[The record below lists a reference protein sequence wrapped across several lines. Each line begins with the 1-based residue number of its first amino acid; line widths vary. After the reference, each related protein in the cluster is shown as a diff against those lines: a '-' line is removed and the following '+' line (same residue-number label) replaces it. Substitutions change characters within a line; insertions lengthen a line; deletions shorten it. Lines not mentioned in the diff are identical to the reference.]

1 MGLSQSRSASSD
13 LNKREGG
20 RREVDGSDFMARLY
34 SGKRGSSGSTR
45 PVSRRPPAWFKY
57 EPEEIEA
64 LVQKL
69 SKEGNLPSIIGQ
81 ILRDRYG
88 VPLVS
93 QVVNKRLVTLLP
105 TEARPRV
112 PEDLEALVKKAA
124 SAARHLEKNRKD
136 YPNKRDLALIESK
149 IHRLSAY
156 YRAMGKLPKEW
167 QYKPVAASLK

>member
-1 MGLSQSRSASSD
+1 
-13 LNKREGG
+13 
-20 RREVDGSDFMARLY
+20 MARLY

-45 PVSRRPPAWFKY
+45 PVSRRPPSWFKY
-57 EPEEIEA
+57 EPEEIES

-69 SKEGNLPSIIGQ
+69 SKEGNPPSIIGQ

-93 QVVNKRLVTLLP
+93 QVLNKRLVTLIP
-105 TEARPRV
+105 QEARPGV

-124 SAARHLEKNRKD
+124 SAARHLQKNRKD

-156 YRAMGKLPKEW
+156 YRTMGKLPKEW

>member
-1 MGLSQSRSASSD
+1 
-13 LNKREGG
+13 
-20 RREVDGSDFMARLY
+20 MARLY

-45 PVSRRPPAWFKY
+45 PVTRRPPAWFKY

-69 SKEGNLPSIIGQ
+69 AKEGNPPSIIGQ

-93 QVVNKRLVTLLP
+93 QVANKRLEQLIPKESRLKI
-105 TEARPRV
+105 
-112 PEDLEALVKKAA
+112 PEDLDTLLRKAA
-124 SAARHLEKNRKD
+124 NATRHLEKNRKD

-149 IHRLSAY
+149 IHRLATY
-156 YRAMGKLPKEW
+156 YRSISRIPREW
-167 QYKPVAASLK
+167 EYKPIAASLK

>member
-1 MGLSQSRSASSD
+1 
-13 LNKREGG
+13 
-20 RREVDGSDFMARLY
+20 MARLY

-45 PVSRRPPAWFKY
+45 PVSRRPPSWFKY

-64 LVQKL
+64 LVVKL
-69 SKEGNLPSIIGQ
+69 SKEGNPPSIVGQ

-93 QVVNKRLVTLLP
+93 QVAGKRLVSLIP
-105 TEARPRV
+105 QDARPRV
-112 PEDLEALVKKAA
+112 PEDLENLVKRAT

-149 IHRLSAY
+149 IHRLASY
-156 YRAMGKLPKEW
+156 YRSMGRLPKEW
-167 QYKPVAASLK
+167 QYKPVAASLR

>member
-1 MGLSQSRSASSD
+1 
-13 LNKREGG
+13 
-20 RREVDGSDFMARLY
+20 MARLY

-45 PVSRRPPAWFKY
+45 PVSRRPPSWFKY

-69 SKEGNLPSIIGQ
+69 SKEGNPPSIIGQ

-93 QVVNKRLVTLLP
+93 QVANKRLEQLIPKEQRLKI
-105 TEARPRV
+105 
-112 PEDLEALVKKAA
+112 PEDLDTLLRRAA
-124 SAARHLEKNRKD
+124 NATRHLEKNRKD

-149 IHRLSAY
+149 IHRLAY
-156 YRAMGKLPKEW
+156 YYRSIGRIPKEW
-167 QYKPVAASLK
+167 EYKPVAASLL